1 MSVTLADIQ
10 AARQVLRDV
19 ISATP
24 LLPDERLT
32 EILGVSVYL
41 KAENTQRSGSFK
53 VRVVPT
59 IKSAVW
65 PQRNAR
71 RAS

>member
-1 MSVTLADIQ
+1 MSVTLSDIQ
-10 AARQVLRDV
+10 AARQVLRGV
-19 ISATP
+19 MSATP

-53 VRVVPT
+53 VRG
-59 IKSAVW
+59 A
-65 PQRNAR
+65 
-71 RAS
+71 